1 MTRTTTA
8 GARSSTPKPNKP
20 AKKGNKS
27 PAIPE
32 KKRDKIAETPTNP
45 AFLARFVPLSALK
58 SYERN
63 ARTHSEA
70 QIQQIAAAIERFGFA
85 GAVLADADGIV
96 AGHGRKLA
104 LESLFALGKDVR
116 MAGGAE
122 IPKGHAPVIDVSGW
136 SAADRKAFII
146 ADNRIAENAGWDQGL
161 LALEVADLKL
171 VGMDLSLLGFEESE
185 LRALARQK
193 VKDGADPDDIPATPK
208 KAITKLG
215 DTWILGEHRLRCG
228 DSTSKSDVAACLDG
242 ARPHLMVTDPPY
254 GVNYDASW
262 RNEVH
267 DPVTGKAKKAR
278 AIGKVMNDD
287 RADWTEAWKLF
298 PGTVCYVWHGALHAG
313 TVQQSL
319 EAAGFKIRA
328 QIVWVKTRLVL
339 GRGDYHWQ
347 HEPAWYAARGKDHS
361 DEHWQPAFLPMH
373 ELAEYAVKEGARSDY
388 VGGRKQSTTWM
399 IEHARSETGHS
410 TQKPVEAMRRP
421 IINNSKPG
429 DFVYE
434 PFNGSG
440 TTLIACEMEAR
451 RCRAIELS
459 PIYCDVTVKRW
470 EEFTGQKAV
479 LEKATATPA
488 AAKGKAKARAA

>member
-1 MTRTTTA
+1 MFR
-8 GARSSTPKPNKP
+8 
-20 AKKGNKS
+20 
-27 PAIPE
+27 
-32 KKRDKIAETPTNP
+32 
-45 AFLARFVPLSALK
+45 PLSALK
-58 SYERN
+58 AYARN
-63 ARTHSEA
+63 ARTHPEA
-70 QIQQIAAAIERFGFA
+70 QIRQIAAAIERFGFA
-85 GAVLADADGIV
+85 GTLLADTDGLV

-104 LESLFALGKDVR
+104 LESLFALGKTVR
-116 MAGGAE
+116 MASGGD
-122 IPKGHAPVIDVSGW
+122 IPHGHAPVIDVSGW
-136 SAADRKAFII
+136 SSADRKAFII

-161 LALEVADLKL
+161 LAFETADLRL
-171 VGMDLSLLGFEESE
+171 VGFDMSLLGFEESE
-185 LRALARQK
+185 LRALARRK
-193 VKDGADPDDIPATPK
+193 VVDGSDPDDIPAAPK

-215 DTWILGEHRLRCG
+215 DVWILGDHRLRCG
-228 DSTSKSDVAACLDG
+228 DATSKSDVAACLDG

-262 RNEVH
+262 RETAGVSKRGT
-267 DPVTGKAKKAR
+267 VAS
-278 AIGKVMNDD
+278 GKVLNDD
-287 RADWTEAWKLF
+287 RADWTDAWKLF

-347 HEPAWYAARGKDHS
+347 HEPAWYASRGKDS
-361 DEHWQPAFLPMH
+361 TDEHWRPAFLPMH
-373 ELAEYAVKEGARSDY
+373 ELAEYAVKDGSRGEYD
-388 VGGRKQSTTWM
+388 GGRKQSTVWM

-429 DFVYE
+429 DFIYE

-459 PIYCDVTVKRW
+459 PIYCDVTVQRW

-479 LEKATATPA
+479 LE
-488 AAKGKAKARAA
+488 RAAPATKRRA

>member
-8 GARSSTPKPNKP
+8 KAKSSTEWVPKPP
-20 AKKGNKS
+20 KKGHKS
-27 PAIPE
+27 ASIPE
-32 KKRDKIAETPTNP
+32 KKRDKTAENAGKP
-45 AFLARFVPLSALK
+45 AVFAMFRPLSALK
-58 SYERN
+58 AYERN
-63 ARTHSEA
+63 ARTHPEA

-85 GAVLADADGIV
+85 GTILADQDGIV

-104 LESLFALGKDVR
+104 LESLFSQGKTVR
-116 MAGGAE
+116 MAGGGE
-122 IPKGHAPVIDVSGW
+122 IPHNHAPVIDVGGW

-161 LALEVADLKL
+161 LALEAADLKL
-171 VGMDLSLLGFEESE
+171 VGFDMSLLGFEESE

-193 VKDGADPDDIPATPK
+193 VKDGSDPDDIPPAPK
-208 KAITKLG
+208 KAITKPG

-228 DSTSKSDVAACLDG
+228 DSTSKADVEACLAG

-262 RNEVH
+262 RNHVH
-267 DPVTGKAKKAR
+267 DPITGKSKKAR
-278 AIGKVMNDD
+278 ATGKVLNDD
-287 RADWTEAWKLF
+287 RADWTDAWKLF
-298 PGTVCYVWHGALHAG
+298 PGSVCYVWHGALHAG
-313 TVQQSL
+313 TVQDSL
-319 EAAGFKIRA
+319 VRAGFAIRA

-347 HEPAWYAARGKDHS
+347 HEPAMYAARGGDQEA
-361 DEHWQPAFLPMH
+361 EHWQPAFLPMH
-373 ELAEYAVKEGARSDY
+373 ELAEYAVKPGEKGHYD
-388 VGGRKQSTTWM
+388 GGRKQSTVWM
-399 IEHARSETGHS
+399 IEHTKSETGHS

-451 RCRAIELS
+451 RCRAIELN

-470 EEFTGQKAV
+470 EEFTGGKAV
-479 LEKATATPA
+479 LEKAAPA
-488 AAKGKAKARAA
+488 ARSKAKAA